1 MPFHIVVHHCYTR
14 MLICQYVLYIQKS
27 VLRFSGRPDCL
38 YLPSKALH
46 ITVVE
51 GYVYRTVSNRGKI
64 CNVLHVIND
73 ECCICV
79 WKGMYVVMGLRRV
92 QNTPPCMCNCGQHL
106 SKRSCTY
113 GITYK
118 NRNSITF
125 PSEIGRISFTT

>member
-1 MPFHIVVHHCYTR
+1 MPFRIVVPHCYMR

-27 VLRFSGRPDCL
+27 VLRFSGRPGCL

-92 QNTPPCMCNCGQHL
+92 QNTPRVCVTVGN
-106 SKRSCTY
+106 
-113 GITYK
+113 
-118 NRNSITF
+118 TF
-125 PSEIGRISFTT
+125 LNVVVRTELLTKIVTA